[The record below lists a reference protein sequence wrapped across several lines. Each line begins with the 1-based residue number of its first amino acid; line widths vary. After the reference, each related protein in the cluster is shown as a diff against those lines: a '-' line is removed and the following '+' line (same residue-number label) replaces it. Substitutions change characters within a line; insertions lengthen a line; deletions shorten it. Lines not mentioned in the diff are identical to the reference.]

1 MPHRHEHDL
10 PVRSDGMKRT
20 DQTLL
25 EQMRITEL
33 EIENRKKLFMIDEE
47 DVEVLTKVKPLIERE
62 VESLVREF
70 YELQTSV
77 PEIALLI
84 GDADTLGR
92 LRSAQR
98 KYVIDLFSGF
108 YDIEYVNNRLRI
120 GMVHK
125 RIGVE
130 PKLYLAAI
138 LQLQTLLGHLLR
150 RIIPD
155 MKEHRRVIRAAE
167 KLFMFDIS
175 LVFDTYIRSLI
186 SEIETSREKSE
197 RYAVELEYK
206 VQERTRQLEL
216 MSRTDPLTGLLNVR
230 FLTEMLTQ
238 SLRAA
243 QRRLEPLTLVYL
255 DINDFKE
262 VNDTEGHQRGDE
274 ILCAVAN
281 GIKSLSRLE
290 DQVFRYGGDEFCI
303 ILPKCNEQQA
313 QQLFSQRLHEEI
325 RASEPNLTVS
335 IGFVQTGPDEYLT
348 ADELIHLADKRMYED
363 KERLKNEKPIS
374 VAQPTEVESGS

>member
-1 MPHRHEHDL
+1 MPYRHEHDL
-10 PVRSDGMKRT
+10 PARSDGMKRT

-206 VQERTRQLEL
+206 VQERTQQLEI

-363 KERLKNEKPIS
+363 KERLKNEKPLS